1 MLVQDFSPAGN
12 AAERAGLEAGDI
24 IVSIDDK
31 PVQYVAQLQQ
41 TIAFRKSGESV
52 KVEVARKGGVRKTY
66 TVPLQRVTE
75 RSEVAS
81 AGDADDSTSEPGAAA
96 MPALG
101 VTVAPLDRGSA
112 EQLGLPAAVKG
123 VVVTNV
129 QPDGPA
135 AESIAGPDNGGPDVI
150 VSLEGKPVRSPQEL
164 RAAVRGLKPETS

>member
-1 MLVQDFSPAGN
+1 
-12 AAERAGLEAGDI
+12 
-24 IVSIDDK
+24 
-31 PVQYVAQLQQ
+31 
-41 TIAFRKSGESV
+41 
-52 KVEVARKGGVRKTY
+52 
-66 TVPLQRVTE
+66 
-75 RSEVAS
+75 
-81 AGDADDSTSEPGAAA
+81 

-164 RAAVRGLKPETS
+164 RAAVRGLKPGDIVTLRVYNAGAKSYRIERLKLGEAARK